1 MIFYYTY
8 VLYSLKD
15 NQLYIGY
22 TTDVFERLKQHNN
35 GESLSTKSRI
45 PFKLIYYEAH
55 LSKNDAIRR
64 ERYFKTSPGKRTLNQ
79 MLRSTLKHLK

>member
-22 TTDVFERLKQHNN
+22 TTDVFKRLKQHNN
-35 GESLSTKSRI
+35 GESLSTKARR

-55 LSKNDAIRR
+55 TSMKDAI
-64 ERYFKTSPGKRTLNQ
+64 PGE
-79 MLRSTLKHLK
+79 